1 VSAPSKER
9 GRSCICVRCIDFV
22 SFRDFYIFQKLPQAD
37 FVMVPDAGH
46 SFQDGGN
53 QSALIAATEKYKHL

>member
-1 VSAPSKER
+1 MTKDD
-9 GRSCICVRCIDFV
+9 CIKDRIVTVCFI
-22 SFRDFYIFQKLPQAD
+22 YIFQKLPQAD

>member
-1 VSAPSKER
+1 MTKDD
-9 GRSCICVRCIDFV
+9 CIKDRIVTVCII
-22 SFRDFYIFQKLPQAD
+22 YIFQKLPQAD

-53 QSALIAATEKYKHL
+53 QSALIAATKKYKHL